1 MRRFRSISDYLSLG
15 TLKPADMLAP
25 RRPALMGARV
35 VAGKPFKRSDLV
47 VAERLSVRHIREAVR
62 QLAHDRVPPM
72 PNTGERV
79 LHGYIDAA
87 DGGLVVVKVGT
98 RPEDVAGEARELVW
112 RDPDPA
118 AAGFGP
124 FYEVSAAPQDMAAIC
139 GEDEFV
145 AGLASGEFRVAGT
158 GRILVRPP
166 ET

>member
-1 MRRFRSISDYLSLG
+1 MRRFRSVSDYLSLG
-15 TLKPADMLAP
+15 AGPRVQARSQLLGAELRQGP
-25 RRPALMGARV
+25 RRREQ
-35 VAGKPFKRSDLV
+35 RDLV
-47 VAERLSVRHIREAVR
+47 VAERLSVRHIRDAVR
-62 QLAHDRVPPM
+62 QLARDRVPPM

-79 LHGYIDAA
+79 LHGYLDKE
-87 DGGLVVVKVGT
+87 GGLVIVKAGT
-98 RPEDVAGEARELVW
+98 RPEDIAGEARELVW
-112 RDPDPA
+112 QDPDPA

-124 FYEVSAAPQDMAAIC
+124 FYEVSAAPADMTAIC